1 MTTDQCL
8 VILSAFCLGLAL
20 RPHITTFRRKAWG
33 VGLVGSGFGMLLAM
47 RNASQL
53 STGSN
58 EQAKVFVFTL
68 AVTAA
73 IIAVAILTMWF
84 AGRRRAP

>member
-1 MTTDQCL
+1 MTIDQAL
-8 VILSAFCLGLAL
+8 IILSAFCLGLGL
-20 RPHITTFRRKAWG
+20 RPHITTFHRKAWSLATLG
-33 VGLVGSGFGMLLAM
+33 AGFGVLLAM

-53 STGSN
+53 SPGSN

-68 AVTAA
+68 AVTVA

-84 AGRRRAP
+84 ADRRRAT